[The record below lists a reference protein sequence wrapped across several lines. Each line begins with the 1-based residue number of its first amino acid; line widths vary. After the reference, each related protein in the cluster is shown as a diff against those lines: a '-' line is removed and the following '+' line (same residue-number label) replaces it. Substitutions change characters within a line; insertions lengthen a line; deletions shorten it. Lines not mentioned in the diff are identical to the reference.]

1 MAFRSHVVRSMDLSL
16 PANRLIVGL
25 GGVGLIAAAVV
36 VLTGGPSSAWW
47 TPIYI
52 GLVWGL
58 TREIDP
64 DHQSTALIAAVG
76 GGLWVL
82 AGFDTSAM
90 TALLGLLF
98 AARLVLNSTGRRAL
112 VTDYIGL
119 GVLAAV
125 ISLSITGWVG
135 GFAIALAMYIDDRM
149 ASEHRQMAVISAAV
163 TALAASVVVTAA
175 QAFPQEVPD
184 VRSGVVIGIG
194 LVALVALVREPEPP
208 VSLVDSRM
216 KTMLVPSRLHNA
228 RAMTAVLVF
237 LAAFLS
243 GPDALT
249 MVPAAGVVVLTLF
262 SNEVE
267 RIHRRTG

>member
-1 MAFRSHVVRSMDLSL
+1 M
-16 PANRLIVGL
+16 
-25 GGVGLIAAAVV
+25 IAAAAVTF
-36 VLTGGPSSAWW
+36 TGGSSSVWW
-47 TPIYI
+47 TPVYI
-52 GLVWGL
+52 ALTWAL
-58 TREIDP
+58 TRELDP
-64 DHQSTALIAAVG
+64 DHPSTALIAAVG

-90 TALLGLLF
+90 TALLGFIF
-98 AARLVLNSTGRRAL
+98 AARLVLSSTGRRPL
-112 VTDYIGL
+112 VTDYIAL
-119 GVLAAV
+119 SILATV
-125 ISLSITGWVG
+125 ISLSITGWVA
-135 GFAIALAMYIDDRM
+135 GFSLALAMYIDDRM
-149 ASEHRQMAVISAAV
+149 ASEHRQMAVIAAAV

-175 QAFPQEVPD
+175 RAFPQEIPD

-194 LVALVALVREPEPP
+194 LTALVALLREPEAP

-216 KTMLVPSRLHNA
+216 KTMLLRSRLHTA

-249 MVPAAGVVVLTLF
+249 MVPAAGAIVLALL

-267 RIHRRTG
+267 RIRRRTG